1 MEILTEKIDLNN
13 LDKSNWETFKFDE
26 IAQKISKTIDPNET
40 TLETYVG
47 LEHIDAEDLHIRRK
61 GSPDD
66 VKGGKLRCYPG
77 DIIFGKR
84 RAYQRKAAIVDF
96 EGICS
101 AHAFVLRANS
111 EAIDPKLFP
120 FFLHSDQFMHRMV
133 DISVGGLSPTI
144 NWGDLKHQEF
154 LLPPKDQQAQLAK
167 LLWAMDVEIEKEKE
181 VLKKLKVFYQVE
193 IDKSVPRKTKESWI
207 LGDVIKTRKGVT
219 YKSSDYSDKDNGLP
233 LLNLK
238 SIEKG
243 GGFNTDG
250 IKYYKGAH
258 KKEHFVKNTDLIIA
272 CTDITRE
279 GRVVGYPL
287 HPTVYQNKKMLFTM
301 DLVAIEIS
309 NSVLLR
315 DYLYYVLKAGW
326 VHWILFAYS
335 PGTTVLH
342 LDLNGMKKIKL
353 PKYSM
358 EKQEKIVYKL
368 RTLEESIST
377 LESKIKSSQSLQ
389 KSLINQIF

>member
-1 MEILTEKIDLNN
+1 MELKIDKSHWTPVKLGDVFTKKEENDKENARNRFDRFLKVNHMDPECLHVKRWASQENSDELNP
-13 LDKSNWETFKFDE
+13 TFYKIFRKGQILFPTRNPPLRRTVLASFDGICGE
-26 IAQKISKTIDPNET
+26 KTLTLEPNEEFILPEFMPFLFHSESFYAHT
-40 TLETYVG
+40 TG
-47 LEHIDAEDLHIRRK
+47 AII
-61 GSPDD
+61 GSTNPHCRWRD
-66 VKGGKLRCYPG
+66 VAKY
-77 DIIFGKR
+77 
-84 RAYQRKAAIVDF
+84 
-96 EGICS
+96 
-101 AHAFVLRANS
+101 
-111 EAIDPKLFP
+111 
-120 FFLHSDQFMHRMV
+120 
-133 DISVGGLSPTI
+133 
-144 NWGDLKHQEF
+144 EF
-154 LLPPKDQQAQLAK
+154 LLPPKDQQAQLSK
-167 LLWAMDVEIEKEKE
+167 LLWAMDEEIEKEKE

-377 LESKIKSSQSLQ
+377 LESKIKSSLSLQ